1 VSKNIEPHRPETQKL
16 NMGGAM
22 KKLMIT
28 FVAVVG
34 VLLAVSLTHAD
45 MSELEMY
52 YHDCIT
58 EKIVNCERIASMDNH
73 INSCMAQLVE
83 MRSAQAKF
91 YRKHR
96 KELVKEMV
104 ESDLGKEPHKVD
116 YFLITKFQGS
126 T

>member
-1 VSKNIEPHRPETQKL
+1 
-16 NMGGAM
+16 M

-28 FVAVVG
+28 IVAIVVG
-34 VLLAVSLTHAD
+34 LLVTASLGHAD

-58 EKIVNCERIASMDNH
+58 EKIINCERIASMENH
-73 INSCMAQLVE
+73 TNTCMVQLVE

-104 ESDLGKEPHKVD
+104 ESEIGKEPHKVN
-116 YFLITKFQGS
+116 YFLITKFKES
-126 T
+126 A

>member
-1 VSKNIEPHRPETQKL
+1 
-16 NMGGAM
+16 M

-28 FVAVVG
+28 IVAIVVG
-34 VLLAVSLTHAD
+34 LLVTASLAHAD
-45 MSELEMY
+45 MNELEMY

-58 EKIVNCERIASMDNH
+58 EKIINCERIASMNNH
-73 INSCMAQLVE
+73 TNSCMVQLIE

-104 ESDLGKEPHKVD
+104 ESDLGKEPYKVD
-116 YFLITKFQGS
+116 YFLISKFQDS
-126 T
+126 A

>member
-1 VSKNIEPHRPETQKL
+1 
-16 NMGGAM
+16 M

-28 FVAVVG
+28 FVSIVG

-45 MSELEMY
+45 MSQLEMY
-52 YHDCIT
+52 YHDYIT
-58 EKIVNCERIASMDNH
+58 EKIVNCRRIASMKNLE
-73 INSCMAQLVE
+73 SPCVVRLVE

-96 KELVKEMV
+96 KELVKEMI
-104 ESDLGKEPHKVD
+104 ESNIGKKSHKID
-116 YFLITKFQGS
+116 HFLITKFQES

>member
-1 VSKNIEPHRPETQKL
+1 
-16 NMGGAM
+16 M

-28 FVAVVG
+28 IVATVVG
-34 VLLAVSLTHAD
+34 LLVTGNLAHAD
-45 MSELEMY
+45 ISELEMY

-58 EKIVNCERIASMDNH
+58 EKIVNCDRIASMKNH
-73 INSCMAQLVE
+73 INSCMVQLVE

-104 ESDLGKEPHKVD
+104 ESDLGKEPYKVD
-116 YFLITKFQGS
+116 YFLISKFQDS
-126 T
+126 A

>member
-1 VSKNIEPHRPETQKL
+1 
-16 NMGGAM
+16 M
-22 KKLMIT
+22 KRLI
-28 FVAVVG
+28 FAIVAIFG
-34 VLLAVSLTHAD
+34 MLLVASLAHTD
-45 MSELEMY
+45 MSQLEMY
-52 YHDCIT
+52 YHDFIT
-58 EKIVNCERIASMDNH
+58 KKIVNCERIASMNNVESPCVVNL
-73 INSCMAQLVE
+73 IE

-116 YFLITKFQGS
+116 YFLITKFQES